1 MTILRFPACCYRDR
15 GQRLEKFATRGTTK
29 ILRLSGYLPLAKE
42 KKNEKSNLLSP
53 LPQGAPNP
61 LKRQNAV
68 FTDSIRH
75 QSLSFTLNFAYS
87 APSFLFSF
95 SLPFSYF
102 YACRHIQRVHDFI
115 AFFKNFPLFFLFF
128 QKDRWPRNFPPEN
141 TRVAAQG

>member
-1 MTILRFPACCYRDR
+1 MVRDW
-15 GQRLEKFATRGTTK
+15 KN
-29 ILRLSGYLPLAKE
+29 LPLAEPQRFYDFQDTFRSQK

-68 FTDSIRH
+68 STDSIRH

-115 AFFKNFPLFFLFF
+115 VFFNNFPLFFVGFF
-128 QKDRWPRNFPPEN
+128 PKRQ
-141 TRVAAQG
+141 VATQLPAGKHAGCSTGLT

>member
-1 MTILRFPACCYRDR
+1 MTVVRDW
-15 GQRLEKFATRGTTK
+15 KN
-29 ILRLSGYLPLAKE
+29 LPLTAPQRFYDFQDTYRWQK

-68 FTDSIRH
+68 FTNSIRH

-115 AFFKNFPLFFLFF
+115 AFFKNFPLFFFF
-128 QKDRWPRNFPPEN
+128 LKDRWPRNFPPEN